1 VKARNGKK
9 LKMLNLKLAWI
20 SDPAANTMQTAVY
33 SNSSENQDFR
43 LKRTR
48 EKLPVNLF
56 QFLIPIPSL
65 SLSGSPWK
73 YQYKELQEER
83 DKHLKNIYWYFLH
96 LSQNENSNIKFIHL

>member
-1 VKARNGKK
+1 
-9 LKMLNLKLAWI
+9 
-20 SDPAANTMQTAVY
+20 MQTAVY
-33 SNSSENQDFR
+33 SNSSEKDFR

-56 QFLIPIPSL
+56 QFLIPIPSFL
-65 SLSGSPWK
+65 PSFSGSPWK